1 MGIDFLINKMYNIII
16 NEIKIITNKRSN
28 AMTPEQIEA
37 LEELQQEEIIA
48 DFLDKMATLE
58 AGIEF

>member
-1 MGIDFLINKMYNIII
+1 
-16 NEIKIITNKRSN
+16 
-28 AMTPEQIEA
+28 MTPEQIEA